1 MKFRLTTATS
11 PRPYGDTAVAH
22 EDITRR
28 KNKHARRRTPEA
40 CPAPHVSPTAQPA
53 LSHRLIRAFV
63 RAKRENRR
71 QSDVSLEDAG
81 PPTLA
86 STRIRFSSGTNVSP
100 SRHADLNN
108 LNTLSDETFR
118 LITLGQLALIASDGS
133 EDASLST
140 RRRKLALLAVLAT
153 AGRPLS
159 RGVLAEMFWGDQD
172 EERARHSLSDA
183 LSHLRRVLGRDAIA
197 SRQSDVWIAPDC
209 KLTVDALELTAAAA
223 ARDTARAVEL
233 YRGPFMDG
241 VTVPR
246 SCTFEQWVSRER
258 DRLERLFL
266 SACDGRCFALARS
279 REWDECATLAARW
292 LGMAPLSVDA
302 ALYRLNA
309 LKAPLTRDAYARAL
323 VAYDRL
329 VRRLRD
335 EYALSPD
342 PRVSALATDIAA
354 SLRATPPVMAEGPAF
369 ASVGAERAPVIVVAA
384 SAVAQVPAAPEP
396 FEGAV
401 AAAAEAPLASPAPA
415 PAPAAALGRA
425 SRWITVA
432 GSMAI
437 TLLLTAPSSHHRRTR
452 APDETP
458 VVAVAPVRVL
468 GADASSA
475 WIGAAIAQLMASDLA
490 DSGHVMVVPPERVVN
505 AEGGSTA
512 ASDDATR
519 RLGVRLGATW
529 IVDGGLVHG
538 DTLYL
543 LDVSV
548 REASSGRVVQLF
560 TVTGRD
566 MAGLARQAAK
576 RLRSSALEPGSGA
589 LAGATRP
596 ASESTAAY
604 AGHS

>member
-1 MKFRLTTATS
+1 MKFRLTAS
-11 PRPYGDTAVAH
+11 DIARPYGDTAVAH

-40 CPAPHVSPTAQPA
+40 CPAPHVRPTAQLA
-53 LSHRLIRAFV
+53 SRLRLIRAFV

-71 QSDVSLEDAG
+71 QPDVSLEDAG

-86 STRIRFSSGTNVSP
+86 PTRFRFSSGTNVSP
-100 SRHADLNN
+100 SRHADFNN

-209 KLTVDALELTAAAA
+209 KLTVDVLELTAAAA

-342 PRVSALATDIAA
+342 PRVSALATDIAV
-354 SLRATPPVMAEGPAF
+354 SLRATPAVAAEGPAF
-369 ASVGAERAPVIVVAA
+369 ASVGAERAPVIVVAE

-401 AAAAEAPLASPAPA
+401 AGAAEAPLAT
-415 PAPAAALGRA
+415 PAPAAAAPALGRA

-437 TLLLTAPSSHHRRTR
+437 TLLLTAPSSHHRRSP
-452 APDETP
+452 ASDETP

-505 AEGGSTA
+505 AEGGSAA
-512 ASDDATR
+512 ASDDATVKP
-519 RLGVRLGATW
+519 GVRLGATW

-548 REASSGRVVQLF
+548 REASSGRVVQFF

-566 MAGLARQAAK
+566 IAGLAGQAAK
-576 RLRSSALEPGSGA
+576 RLRSSAFEPASGA

>member
-1 MKFRLTTATS
+1 MR
-11 PRPYGDTAVAH
+11 D
-22 EDITRR
+22 D
-28 KNKHARRRTPEA
+28 
-40 CPAPHVSPTAQPA
+40 
-53 LSHRLIRAFV
+53 
-63 RAKRENRR
+63 
-71 QSDVSLEDAG
+71 
-81 PPTLA
+81 
-86 STRIRFSSGTNVSP
+86 
-100 SRHADLNN
+100 
-108 LNTLSDETFR
+108 TFR

-159 RGVLAEMFWGDQD
+159 RAVLAEMFWGDQD

-197 SRQSDVWIAPDC
+197 SRQTDVWIAADC
-209 KLTVDALELTAAAA
+209 KLAVDVLELTGAAA
-223 ARDTARAVEL
+223 ARDTVRVVEL
-233 YRGPFMDG
+233 YGGPFMDG
-241 VTVPR
+241 VSVPR
-246 SCTFEQWVSRER
+246 SCTFEQWVARER

-266 SACDGRCFALARS
+266 AACDGRCFSLARS
-279 REWDECATLAARW
+279 RDWDGCADLAARW

-335 EYALSPD
+335 EYALAPD
-342 PRVSALATDIAA
+342 PRVTALASDIAA
-354 SLRATPPVMAEGPAF
+354 SLRATPPAVAEAPAH
-369 ASVGAERAPVIVVAA
+369 SPAPVVAQAAAASDPFAGAAA
-384 SAVAQVPAAPEP
+384 SASDAPHATP
-396 FEGAV
+396 T
-401 AAAAEAPLASPAPA
+401 APVR
-415 PAPAAALGRA
+415 LGRA
-425 SRWITVA
+425 SRWVVVA
-432 GSMAI
+432 GSVAI
-437 TLLLTAPSSHHRRTR
+437 TLLLAAPSGHLGR
-452 APDETP
+452 APSPNGEP
-458 VVAVAPVRVL
+458 VVAVAPVRVV

-475 WIGAAIAQLMASDLA
+475 WIGVGIAQFLAADLA
-490 DSGHVMVVPPERVVN
+490 DSAKVTVVPPERVLN
-505 AEGGSTA
+505 E
-512 ASDDATR
+512 
-519 RLGVRLGATW
+519 
-529 IVDGGLVHG
+529 HG

-576 RLRSSALEPGSGA
+576 RLRSTALQPASGA
-589 LAGATRP
+589 LAGASRTP
-596 ASESTAAY
+596 AERTAAY

>member
-1 MKFRLTTATS
+1 MDAGGV
-11 PRPYGDTAVAH
+11 PCP
-22 EDITRR
+22 
-28 KNKHARRRTPEA
+28 ARRQ
-40 CPAPHVSPTAQPA
+40 TAQLA
-53 LSHRLIRAFV
+53 WSGHRLIGAFP

-71 QSDVSLEDAG
+71 QSDVSSEDADA
-81 PPTLA
+81 PVLA
-86 STRIRFSSGTNVSP
+86 STRIHVSTSTIVSP
-100 SRHADLNN
+100 SRHADFNN
-108 LNTLSDETFR
+108 VNTLRDETFR

-133 EDASLST
+133 EDGSLST

-197 SRQSDVWIAPDC
+197 SRQTDVWIATDC
-209 KLTVDALELTAAAA
+209 KLTVDVLELTAAAA
-223 ARDTARAVEL
+223 ARDTARVVEL

-241 VTVPR
+241 VSVPR

-292 LGMAPLSVDA
+292 LGLAPLSVDA

-309 LKAPLTRDAYARAL
+309 LKAPLTRDGYARAL

-354 SLRATPPVMAEGPAF
+354 SLRATPPVSAETPAL
-369 ASVGAERAPVIVVAA
+369 ASVGAERAPVVVAA
-384 SAVAQVPAAPEP
+384 SAVPQVPAAPEP
-396 FEGAV
+396 FES
-401 AAAAEAPLASPAPA
+401 AAAGATEAPHA
-415 PAPAAALGRA
+415 APAATPVLGRA

-432 GSMAI
+432 GSIAI
-437 TLLLTAPSSHHRRTR
+437 TLLLAAPSSHRTR
-452 APDETP
+452 TPAPNGKP

-468 GADASSA
+468 GANASSA
-475 WIGAAIAQLMASDLA
+475 WVGAAIAQLMAADLA
-490 DSGHVMVVPPERVVN
+490 DSGRVAVVPPERVFN
-505 AEGGSTA
+505 AEGGSAA

-519 RLGVRLGATW
+519 SLGVRLGATW
-529 IVDGGLVHG
+529 IVNGGLVHG

-548 REASSGRVVQLF
+548 REASSGRVLQLF

-566 MAGLARQAAK
+566 MAGLALQAAT
-576 RLRSSALEPGSGA
+576 RLRSSALEPESGT

-596 ASESTAAY
+596 AVKSTPGY

>member
-1 MKFRLTTATS
+1 MR
-11 PRPYGDTAVAH
+11 
-22 EDITRR
+22 
-28 KNKHARRRTPEA
+28 
-40 CPAPHVSPTAQPA
+40 
-53 LSHRLIRAFV
+53 
-63 RAKRENRR
+63 
-71 QSDVSLEDAG
+71 
-81 PPTLA
+81 
-86 STRIRFSSGTNVSP
+86 
-100 SRHADLNN
+100 
-108 LNTLSDETFR
+108 DETFR

-159 RGVLAEMFWGDQD
+159 RAVLAEMFWGDQD
-172 EERARHSLSDA
+172 EQRARHSLSDA

-197 SRQSDVWIAPDC
+197 SRQTDVWIAPDC
-209 KLTVDALELTAAAA
+209 KLTVDVLELTAAAA
-223 ARDTARAVEL
+223 ARDTARVVEL

-241 VTVPR
+241 VSVAR
-246 SCTFEQWVSRER
+246 SCTFEQWTSRER

-266 SACDGRCFALARS
+266 TACDGRCFGLARS

-292 LGMAPLSVDA
+292 LGIAPLSVDA

-342 PRVSALATDIAA
+342 SRVAALATDIAA
-354 SLRATPPVMAEGPAF
+354 SLRATPAVAADGPAF
-369 ASVGAERAPVIVVAA
+369 ASVAVARATVVAA
-384 SAVAQVPAAPEP
+384 PAAGVGPVAATPEP
-396 FEGAV
+396 FESAV
-401 AAAAEAPLASPAPA
+401 ASATEAPHAAPA
-415 PAPAAALGRA
+415 PAPRLGRA
-425 SRWITVA
+425 SRWVVVA
-432 GSMAI
+432 GSVAI
-437 TLLLTAPSSHHRRTR
+437 TLLLAAPSGHRART
-452 APDETP
+452 PLPNGGP
-458 VVAVAPVRVL
+458 VVAVSPVRVL
-468 GADASSA
+468 GAEASSA
-475 WIGAAIAQLMASDLA
+475 WIGAGIAQLMASDLA
-490 DSGHVMVVPPERVVN
+490 DSGHVTVVPPERVFN
-505 AEGGSTA
+505 AEGGTLA

-519 RLGVRLGATW
+519 ALGARLGATW

-576 RLRSSALEPGSGA
+576 RLRSSALEPASGA
-589 LAGATRP
+589 LAGASRP
-596 ASESTAAY
+596 GAESSAAY

>member
-1 MKFRLTTATS
+1 MR
-11 PRPYGDTAVAH
+11 
-22 EDITRR
+22 
-28 KNKHARRRTPEA
+28 
-40 CPAPHVSPTAQPA
+40 
-53 LSHRLIRAFV
+53 
-63 RAKRENRR
+63 
-71 QSDVSLEDAG
+71 
-81 PPTLA
+81 
-86 STRIRFSSGTNVSP
+86 
-100 SRHADLNN
+100 
-108 LNTLSDETFR
+108 DETFR

-159 RGVLAEMFWGDQD
+159 RAVLAEMFWGDQD

-197 SRQSDVWIAPDC
+197 SRQTDVWIAPDC
-209 KLTVDALELTAAAA
+209 KLSVDVLELTAAAA
-223 ARDTARAVEL
+223 TRDTARVVEL
-233 YRGPFMDG
+233 YGGPFMDG
-241 VTVPR
+241 VSVPR
-246 SCTFEQWVSRER
+246 SCTFEQWVARER

-266 SACDGRCFALARS
+266 AACDGRCFSLARS

-335 EYALSPD
+335 EYTLAPD
-342 PRVSALATDIAA
+342 SRVTALATDIAA
-354 SLRATPPVMAEGPAF
+354 SLRSTPAVAEAPAY
-369 ASVGAERAPVIVVAA
+369 AAVAVTERAPIGAAPAPDVAHGAAAPESFEDAVA
-384 SAVAQVPAAPEP
+384 SATDAPHAAPAAP
-396 FEGAV
+396 AR
-401 AAAAEAPLASPAPA
+401 
-415 PAPAAALGRA
+415 LGRA
-425 SRWITVA
+425 PRWVAVA
-432 GSMAI
+432 GSIAI
-437 TLLLTAPSSHHRRTR
+437 TLLLAAPSGHHGR
-452 APDETP
+452 APLPNGEP
-458 VVAVAPVRVL
+458 VVAVAPVRVV

-475 WIGAAIAQLMASDLA
+475 WIGIGIAQFLAADLA
-490 DSGHVMVVPPERVVN
+490 DSAKVTVVPPERVLN
-505 AEGGSTA
+505 AEGGKLA

-519 RLGVRLGATW
+519 ALAERLGATW

-576 RLRSSALEPGSGA
+576 RLRSTALQPASGA
-589 LAGATRP
+589 LAGGSRQA
-596 ASESTAAY
+596 AESTAAY